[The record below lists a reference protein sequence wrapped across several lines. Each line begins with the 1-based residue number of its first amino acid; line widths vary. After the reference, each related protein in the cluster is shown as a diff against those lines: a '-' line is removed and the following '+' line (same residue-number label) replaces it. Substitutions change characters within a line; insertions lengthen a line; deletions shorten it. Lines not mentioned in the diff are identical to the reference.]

1 MISKK
6 TVFLDR
12 DGTINVEKNYLYRL
26 EDFEFIPKA
35 PEAIAMLNKCG
46 YQVIVVSNQAGVARG
61 YYTEDDVKKLHKY
74 INLRLKEYNA
84 HIDAFYYCPHHPEAG
99 IGKYKKNCHCRKP
112 ETGLF
117 EMACNDFPIDVE
129 NSWMIGDNISDIKAG
144 IRFNLKTILVRTGYG
159 LNLEKQGF
167 AMYQYIADDL
177 YDAASN
183 IICKNIRGQE

>member
-84 HIDAFYYCPHHPEAG
+84 HIDAFYYCPHHPDKGFEG
-99 IGKYKKNCHCRKP
+99 EIKELKIDCDCRKP
-112 ETGLF
+112 K
-117 EMACNDFPIDVE
+117 
-129 NSWMIGDNISDIKAG
+129 IGM
-144 IRFNLKTILVRTGYG
+144 
-159 LNLEKQGF
+159 LEK
-167 AMYQYIADDL
+167 AKKDVR
-177 YDAASN
+177 
-183 IICKNIRGQE
+183 KNK